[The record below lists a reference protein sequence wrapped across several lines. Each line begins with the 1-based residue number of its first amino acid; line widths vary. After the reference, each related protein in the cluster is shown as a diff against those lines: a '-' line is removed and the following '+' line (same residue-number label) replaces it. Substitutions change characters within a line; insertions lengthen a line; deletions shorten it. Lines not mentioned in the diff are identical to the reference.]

1 MKKST
6 RLSHQVRYQN
16 QNLVYELEYKYLE
29 MDLTSLMNCDSIL
42 AWTLFDKLD
51 GESPVVD
58 VEPLNLV
65 VVGLL
70 KFKLRL
76 PGLS

>member
-1 MKKST
+1 
-6 RLSHQVRYQN
+6 
-16 QNLVYELEYKYLE
+16 

>member
-1 MKKST
+1 
-6 RLSHQVRYQN
+6 
-16 QNLVYELEYKYLE
+16 
-29 MDLTSLMNCDSIL
+29 MNCDSIL

-70 KFKLRL
+70 EYAFLNEAL
-76 PGLS
+76 DPYELLDV